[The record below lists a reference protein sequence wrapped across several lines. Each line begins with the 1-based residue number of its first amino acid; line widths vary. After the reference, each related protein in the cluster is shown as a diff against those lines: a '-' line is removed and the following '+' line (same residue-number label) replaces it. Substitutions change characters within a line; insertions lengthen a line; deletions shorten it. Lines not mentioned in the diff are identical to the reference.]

1 LSYEAPD
8 RVPLLCKEQ
17 KYMYPSSRASR
28 ILIAASTPVAIVAA
42 AAMVWQSSNAAFTGS
57 TRNSGNNWSTG
68 AVALSDD
75 DAGSA
80 RFQVENIVP
89 GQTDTKCLKVTANA
103 SVPGTVK
110 GYAVNPAP
118 SVHGLENRIKIAIDA
133 GTGGGFSTCDGFT
146 SEENLVTGVTLGQL
160 ATVDTYEEGI
170 GGWEVGTGTHSRTYR
185 LTWTFDTTGM
195 TQNQIDQLQG
205 DQTGIDMQW
214 ELRSS

>member
-1 LSYEAPD
+1 
-8 RVPLLCKEQ
+8 
-17 KYMYPSSRASR
+17 MYPSSRASR
-28 ILIAASTPVAIVAA
+28 VLIAASTPVAIIAA

-57 TRNSGNNWSTG
+57 TRNSGNNWAAGS
-68 AVALSDD
+68 VALSDD

-80 RFQVENIVP
+80 RFQVENLVP
-89 GQTDTKCLKVTANA
+89 GQTESKCLKVTANA

-118 SVHGLENRIKIAIDA
+118 SVHGLENRIKITIEGGA
-133 GTGGGFSTCDGFT
+133 GGGFSSCDGFV
-146 SEENLVTGVTLGQL
+146 SEETIIAGVTLGQM
-160 ATVDTYEEGI
+160 AAIDTYEEAI
-170 GGWEVGTGTHSRTYR
+170 GGWQVETGTSSRTYR

-205 DQTGIDMQW
+205 DRTGIDMQW